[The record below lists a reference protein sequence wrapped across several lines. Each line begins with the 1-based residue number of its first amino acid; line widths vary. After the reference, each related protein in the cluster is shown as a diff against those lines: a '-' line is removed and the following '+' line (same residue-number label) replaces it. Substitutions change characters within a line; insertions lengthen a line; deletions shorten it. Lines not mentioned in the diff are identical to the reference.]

1 MKKNILMII
10 ALILIDQI
18 IKMIIFNTIG
28 TSGETIT
35 IIPKLLS
42 LTYVENIGAAFGIF
56 GERLILIGVNIVII
70 FVIIKLLASKK
81 NQLVKSAKIGMS
93 LVLAGGIGN
102 LIDRI
107 FRGYVLEWIKFLNW
121 LPRLNIADIFVLIGW
136 ILVVGNFAYFTA
148 EEWKARKRNKVEL
161 EEKNKK
167 EG

>member
-18 IKMIIFNTIG
+18 VKIIIFNTIG

-35 IIPKLLS
+35 LIPKILS

-56 GERLILIGVNIVII
+56 GERIILIGVNIVII
-70 FVIIKLLASKK
+70 FVIVKLLTSKK
-81 NQLVKSAKIGMS
+81 YQFVKSAKFGMS

-107 FRGYVLEWIKFLNW
+107 FRGYVIDYLDITQLFNY
-121 LPRLNIADIFVLIGW
+121 PVFNIADICIVLGVVILFVTILINTVKSQEN
-136 ILVVGNFAYFTA
+136 INDKTQS
-148 EEWKARKRNKVEL
+148 
-161 EEKNKK
+161 
-167 EG
+167 